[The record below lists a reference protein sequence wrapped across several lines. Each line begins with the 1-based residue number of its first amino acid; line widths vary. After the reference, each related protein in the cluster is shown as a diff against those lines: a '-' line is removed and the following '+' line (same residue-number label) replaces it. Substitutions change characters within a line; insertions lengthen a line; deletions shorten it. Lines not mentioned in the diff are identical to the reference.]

1 MATGLTNPQEI
12 PYPLSD
18 DPVNVHSD
26 MQEMAEKVNDLLT
39 ALQVP
44 YLSLDVR
51 NTSGTQITKGTP
63 VYITGYANGRTTV
76 AKCQANDIETFPCI
90 GLAKATMQDENDG
103 VVVTVGVLEDIN
115 TSAYQ
120 EGDKLYVDSSGGL
133 TTTRPASGSSVIA
146 VVAYTNST
154 TGKLLVS
161 PIKGGNATWG
171 AVKNGL

>member
-26 MQEMAEKVNDLLT
+26 MQELAEKVNDLLT

-51 NTSGTQITKGTP
+51 NVSGAEITKGTP
-63 VYITGYANGRTTV
+63 VYITGYANSRTTI
-76 AKCQANDIETFPCI
+76 AKSQASNIETFPCV
-90 GLAKATMQDENDG
+90 GLAKATMQDANDG
-103 VVVTVGVLEDIN
+103 VVVTVGVLENIN
-115 TSAYQ
+115 TSAYD
-120 EGDKLYVDSSGGL
+120 EGDKLYVGSSGGL
-133 TTTRPASGSSVIA
+133 TLTKPSSGSSVIA
-146 VVAYTNST
+146 VVAYSHVTN
-154 TGKLLVS
+154 GKLLVS

>member
-12 PYPLSD
+12 PYPLST

-26 MQEMAEKVNDLLT
+26 MQELAEKVNDLLT

-51 NTSGTQITKGTP
+51 NESGSTITKGTP
-63 VYITGYANGRTTV
+63 VYITGYGSNRTLV
-76 AKCQANDIETFPCI
+76 AKCQASNISTFPCI
-90 GLAKATMQDENDG
+90 GLAKATILSGNDG
-103 VVVTVGVLEDIN
+103 VVVTIGTLEDID
-115 TSAYQ
+115 TSTYS
-120 EGDKLYVDSSGGL
+120 EGTALYVDSSGGL
-133 TTTRPASGSSVIA
+133 TDIQPNAGSSIVG
-146 VVAYTNST
+146 VVAYSNET
-154 TGKLLVS
+154 TGKILVS

>member
-51 NTSGTQITKGTP
+51 NTSGEQITKGDP
-63 VYITGYANGRTTV
+63 VYITGYANDRTTI
-76 AKCQANDIETFPCI
+76 AKCESLDINTFPCI

-103 VVVTVGVLEDIN
+103 IVVTVGVLENIN
-115 TSAYQ
+115 TASYD
-120 EGDKLYVDSSGGL
+120 EGDKLYVGTTGGL
-133 TTTRPASGSSVIA
+133 TTTQPTAGGSVVA
-146 VVAYTNST
+146 VVAYSNST
-154 TGKLLVS
+154 TGKILVS

-171 AVKNGL
+171 TVKNGM

>member
-51 NTSGTQITKGTP
+51 NVSGTEITKGTP
-63 VYITGYANGRTTV
+63 VYITGYTNGRTTI
-76 AKCQANDIETFPCI
+76 AKCLASDLSTYPCI
-90 GLAKATMQDENDG
+90 GLAKATMQDSNDG
-103 VVVTVGVLEDIN
+103 LVVTVGVLENIN
-115 TSAYQ
+115 TSAYN
-120 EGDKLYVDSSGGL
+120 EGDSLYVGLSGGL
-133 TTTRPASGSSVIA
+133 TATKPTSGSAVVA
-146 VVAYTNST
+146 VVAYSNST
-154 TGKLLVS
+154 SGKLLVA

-171 AVKNGL
+171 SIKNGL

>member
-51 NTSGTQITKGTP
+51 NISGIELTKGTP
-63 VYITGYANGRTTV
+63 VYITGYANGRATV
-76 AKCQANDIETFPCI
+76 AKCQADDLSTFPCI
-90 GLAKATMQDENDG
+90 GLVKATMQDSNDG
-103 VVVTVGVLEDIN
+103 VVVTVGVLENIN
-115 TSAYQ
+115 TSTYS
-120 EGDKLYVDSSGGL
+120 EGDMLYVGSSGGL
-133 TTTRPASGSSVIA
+133 TTTKPSSGSSVIA
-146 VVAYTNST
+146 VVAYSNST
-154 TGKLLVS
+154 TGKLLVA

-171 AVKNGL
+171 SIKNGL

>member
-1 MATGLTNPQEI
+1 MATGLTNPQKI
-12 PYPLSD
+12 PYPLSN

-51 NTSGTQITKGTP
+51 NTSGSEITKGTP
-63 VYITGYANGRTTV
+63 VYITGYANGRTTI
-76 AKCQANDIETFPCI
+76 AKCQANNINTFPCI
-90 GLAKATMQDENDG
+90 GLAKATMQDENNG
-103 VVVTVGVLEDIN
+103 IVVTVGILENIN
-115 TSAYQ
+115 TSSYN
-120 EGDKLYVDSSGGL
+120 EGDKLYIGSTGGL
-133 TTTRPASGSSVIA
+133 TTTKPASGSAVIA
-146 VVAYTNST
+146 VVAYANAI

>member
-12 PYPLSD
+12 PYPISD

-26 MQEMAEKVNDLLT
+26 MQELAEKVNDLLT

-51 NTSGTQITKGTP
+51 NVSGAEITKGTP
-63 VYITGYANGRTTV
+63 VYITGYANGRTTIS
-76 AKCQANDIETFPCI
+76 KSQASNIETFPCI
-90 GLAKATMQDENDG
+90 GLAKATMQDANDG
-103 VVVTVGVLEDIN
+103 LVVTVGTLENLN
-115 TSAYQ
+115 TSAYD
-120 EGDKLYVDSSGGL
+120 EGDKLYVGLSGGL
-133 TTTRPASGSSVIA
+133 TLTKPSSGSSVIA
-146 VVAYTNST
+146 VVAYSHATN
-154 TGKLLVS
+154 GKLLVS